1 MFARLRSRLTYANVI
16 ASLALF
22 MAMGGTGYAA
32 LNLPKASVGA
42 KQLKAGSVTAKKV
55 KSGAIT
61 GAKVANGSL
70 LGTDFKAGQLPAGP
84 TGPTGPQGPT
94 GAPGDAVGFASVRG
108 DGLFLNELSKNVTAA
123 NLFHT
128 AGSGVYCF
136 SGMPFEQRS
145 AVAVSNGFFS
155 GELDVVVNVTTRYAG
170 ADCPG
175 SFTRPTTRVAT
186 YDVSNLNLADREFT
200 IWFED

>member
-16 ASLALF
+16 ASVALF

-61 GAKVANGSL
+61 SAKVKNGSL

-84 TGPTGPQGPT
+84 QGPVGPQGQT
-94 GAPGDAVGFASVRG
+94 GAPGSAVGFASVRG
-108 DGLFLNELSKNVTAA
+108 DGVFLNDFAKNITAA
-123 NLFHT
+123 NVTHT
-128 AGSGVYCF
+128 ASTGTYCF
-136 SGMPFEQRS
+136 SGMPFTPRS
-145 AVAVSNGFFS
+145 AMAVSNGFFP
-155 GELDVVVNVTTRYAG
+155 GDEDVVVNVSIRYAG

-175 SFTRPTTRVAT
+175 SFDRPTTRVTT
-186 YDVSNLNLADREFT
+186 YDVSDLAFRDRSFT